1 MAEPVTPLDPL
12 SLAIGR
18 IEARLD
24 GIDRRLDSVDREVA
38 AVRALFWR
46 GFGGLGSL
54 IIIGFTA
61 LGWLVRQHG

>member
-18 IEARLD
+18 IEGRLD
-24 GIDRRLDSVDREVA
+24 GIERELAELRA
-38 AVRALFWR
+38 AFWR
-46 GFGGLGSL
+46 GFGSLATL
-54 IIIGFTA
+54 IIIGFAA